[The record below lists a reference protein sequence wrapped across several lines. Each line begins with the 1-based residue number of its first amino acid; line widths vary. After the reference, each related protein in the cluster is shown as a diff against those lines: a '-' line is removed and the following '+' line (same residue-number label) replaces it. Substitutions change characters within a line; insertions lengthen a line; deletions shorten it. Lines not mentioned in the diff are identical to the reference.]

1 MNVHDEMSKQYVKF
15 KDKQA
20 REDAK
25 RFNQTLKKL
34 RKETKDVEAM
44 NLNIEGLFIRLP
56 NRLEE
61 LKKEGEALSSRLSML
76 CGFARIFRH
85 FFLKYLN
92 KRFYFW
98 CHIAIMRT
106 SALDYFPM
114 PFQSVVGFLRLFFPP
129 NEENHGFS
137 LSNSLHIG
145 ANTMM

>member
-1 MNVHDEMSKQYVKF
+1 MKF

-61 LKKEGEALSSRLSML
+61 LKKKEKHYIIVLAPIWRELERE
-76 CGFARIFRH
+76 
-85 FFLKYLN
+85 K
-92 KRFYFW
+92 
-98 CHIAIMRT
+98 
-106 SALDYFPM
+106 P
-114 PFQSVVGFLRLFFPP
+114 
-129 NEENHGFS
+129 
-137 LSNSLHIG
+137 
-145 ANTMM
+145 